1 MAGNSHPMVRSDQE
15 CESQPPLRP
24 TNVLRSVISS
34 TLSSHTQLHQHASAD
49 SVQQSKVKARSER
62 KAIWKQPFK
71 KKEDKR
77 LVPGFHM
84 SAFSHTG
91 IWGFS
96 SSDEDMEAHSEDLA
110 VHIGE
115 DKSTVMS
122 MGHRKA
128 VFLEN
133 LTDDISNA
141 KKDKPWTPPEDFWRI
156 AKQEP
161 LISNCGDVPGREESK
176 SGVIPR
182 HTVMRTDPS
191 IQGEIKHSDL
201 AESHPQ
207 GCRPCDLGLA
217 GATGSELCRAES
229 LESICSSGISLSLAE
244 RVEINRTI
252 LRQRLQK
259 TQKKSSEGQQAT
271 INDQRMENTHSRGT
285 ICLH

>member
-1 MAGNSHPMVRSDQE
+1 
-15 CESQPPLRP
+15 
-24 TNVLRSVISS
+24 
-34 TLSSHTQLHQHASAD
+34 
-49 SVQQSKVKARSER
+49 
-62 KAIWKQPFK
+62 
-71 KKEDKR
+71 
-77 LVPGFHM
+77 M
-84 SAFSHTG
+84 SAFSLTG

-96 SSDEDMEAHSEDLA
+96 SSDEDMEARTEDLA

-133 LTDDISNA
+133 LTDDIFNA

-176 SGVIPR
+176 SGVILR

-217 GATGSELCRAES
+217 GATGSELWRAES

-259 TQKKSSEGQQAT
+259 TQKKSSEGQQAA

-285 ICLH
+285 AYLSLLKDIKIHMDFIISQKNGSAVRQDLVSDYCVFYFTLDQWHQIKLNLFTQFPFYKNQVIK